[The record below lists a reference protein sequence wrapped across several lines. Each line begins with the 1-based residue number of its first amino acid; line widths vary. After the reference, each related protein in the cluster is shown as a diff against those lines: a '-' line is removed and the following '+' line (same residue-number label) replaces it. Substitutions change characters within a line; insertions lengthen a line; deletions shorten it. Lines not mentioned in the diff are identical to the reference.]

1 MSWLQPWMWMSAV
14 AVALPIAVHLI
25 SQRPPRTTPF
35 PSLRFLTS
43 TRLRPARHRQPSD
56 WPLLLLRIAIVLAAV
71 AAMAQPVWRTA
82 SAPSSMTRAIVVD
95 TSAAAVTPTDTLR
108 DSTARQAGGA
118 RLVVPTA
125 SVRAVLPGVV
135 AWLRTQP
142 TPRELVVLADVQRG
156 MMDRADFSAL
166 PLDVRVR
173 FGPRARASVPP
184 RAQAAAAVV
193 IAAAGQERLATWLTQ
208 MQPLPTTPAR
218 RWMAERIAML
228 QRDSLLVSAAWAT
241 TPVQDT
247 IIRAPV
253 QVVAT
258 TATGAPVVLAA
269 VITADRTT
277 DMGASAVAAP
287 RLLLWT
293 RTDSTSRVAA
303 ALQLVTTASPRETAT
318 VAAAIAPDTLR
329 AWAIAP
335 SAAPIGAGVGTERDP
350 LTAPSDARLLWLLV
364 LILLGAETL
373 VRRRG

>member
-1 MSWLQPWMWMSAV
+1 M
-14 AVALPIAVHLI
+14 
-25 SQRPPRTTPF
+25 
-35 PSLRFLTS
+35 
-43 TRLRPARHRQPSD
+43 
-56 WPLLLLRIAIVLAAV
+56 
-71 AAMAQPVWRTA
+71 
-82 SAPSSMTRAIVVD
+82 
-95 TSAAAVTPTDTLR
+95 
-108 DSTARQAGGA
+108 
-118 RLVVPTA
+118 VPTG

-142 TPRELVVLADVQRG
+142 APRELVVLADVQRG

-173 FGPRARASVPP
+173 FVPRARASVPP

-208 MQPLPTTPAR
+208 VQPLPTTPAR

-241 TPVQDT
+241 TAVQDT

-269 VITADRTT
+269 MITADRTT

-303 ALQLVTTASPRETAT
+303 ALQSVMTASPHETAT
-318 VAAAIAPDTLR
+318 VAVAVAAAIAPDTLR

-335 SAAPIGAGVGTERDP
+335 SATPIGAGVGTERDP

-364 LILLGAETL
+364 LVLLGAETL